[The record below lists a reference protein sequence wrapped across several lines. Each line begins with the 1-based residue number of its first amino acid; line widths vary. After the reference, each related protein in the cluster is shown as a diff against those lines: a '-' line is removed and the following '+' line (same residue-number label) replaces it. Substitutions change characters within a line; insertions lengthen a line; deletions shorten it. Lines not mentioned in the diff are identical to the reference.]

1 MLYDHHGC
9 SESAVVSQP
18 IFMALNHVKL
28 DKQSTRKYL
37 YSLVWQWAHAH
48 ERGSLPG
55 MGEEI
60 GTWVSE
66 AGGSCKAEGWV
77 IPELIQPGI
86 RAGPW
91 ARQTAGTSKS
101 HHNTAFEATENC
113 ARRSVCIRKVML
125 DVGRVCCRTQND
137 GKRFQQGSRK

>member
-1 MLYDHHGC
+1 MNQQKLMGTTREREDRVTLYDDHSC
-9 SESAVVSQP
+9 SESAVTSQP

-37 YSLVWQWAHAH
+37 YSLVQQWAHAH
-48 ERGSLPG
+48 ECRSLSG

-77 IPELIQPGI
+77 
-86 RAGPW
+86 
-91 ARQTAGTSKS
+91 S
-101 HHNTAFEATENC
+101 
-113 ARRSVCIRKVML
+113 
-125 DVGRVCCRTQND
+125 
-137 GKRFQQGSRK
+137 